1 MKNLSFS
8 RISYRDHY
16 YQFPPLHKVFGEL
29 ISISRVNLNLLR
41 NLIIISPLKLEQL
54 VYVRQQNKWVVCL
67 FSENVCVLSACGTA
81 AVIGFNTSS
90 VEEDNSNVQLVY
102 KSGERDKYVVG
113 LNSSKGV

>member
-1 MKNLSFS
+1 MSFL
-8 RISYRDHY
+8 RISYRNHY
-16 YQFPPLHKVFGEL
+16 YQFPPLHKVLGEL
-29 ISISRVNLNLLR
+29 ISISRVNLNLLK

-54 VYVRQQNKWVVCL
+54 VYVRQQNKLVVCL

-81 AVIGFNTSS
+81 AVIYFNTSS
-90 VEEDNSNVQLVY
+90 ADEDNSNVQLVY